1 MGDIQERNAENSK
14 CSKKRLEQHGSNQYA
29 TAKRKRNYSYCKGFD
44 EKKRGEKEEQ
54 RMETVQV
61 LAIVVIT
68 AVAYLTIVAGII
80 GIYERRKARQRAERL
95 YMQQVERSKQKLM
108 KELMSDCT
116 ILEKMASEQN
126 VSNYKANCGESSGK
140 ETGNVDCGQRQHEE
154 WKEWREQ
161 TMKRFM
167 QVH

>member
-1 MGDIQERNAENSK
+1 
-14 CSKKRLEQHGSNQYA
+14 
-29 TAKRKRNYSYCKGFD
+29 
-44 EKKRGEKEEQ
+44 
-54 RMETVQV
+54 METVQV

-108 KELMSDCT
+108 KELMSDCV
-116 ILEKMASEQN
+116 ILEKMIGEQN
-126 VSNYKANCGESSGK
+126 VSNDRTKCGASSSK
-140 ETGNVDCGQRQHEE
+140 EIGNVDYRQGQHEE

-161 TMKRFM
+161 TMNRFM
-167 QVH
+167 QVR

>member
-1 MGDIQERNAENSK
+1 
-14 CSKKRLEQHGSNQYA
+14 
-29 TAKRKRNYSYCKGFD
+29 
-44 EKKRGEKEEQ
+44 
-54 RMETVQV
+54 METVQV